1 LGAPWGWRF
10 LFARAPGFPDNGAPV
25 TSDPASREVSRIL
38 REARDGAAL
47 DQAALLP
54 LVYDHLRTIAARQMA
69 GERKSHTLEPTAL
82 VHEAYLRLV
91 GQEPLAWTTKGH
103 FYAAAAEAMRRIL
116 IDHARARASQ
126 KRGGGRLRLALD
138 VVDLAAREDPAE
150 ILAVDE
156 ALSRLEK
163 QDAHMAA
170 IVKLRFFAGL
180 SEDEASH
187 ALGVSP
193 RTLRREWT
201 MARAFLH
208 RELSR
213 G

>member
-1 LGAPWGWRF
+1 VA
-10 LFARAPGFPDNGAPV
+10 
-25 TSDPASREVSRIL
+25 SDPASREVSRIL
-38 REARDGAAL
+38 REARDGDRIDA
-47 DQAALLP
+47 AALLP
-54 LVYDHLRTIAARQMA
+54 LVYDHLRAIAARQMA
-69 GERKSHTLEPTAL
+69 LERKDHLLQPTAL

-91 GQEPLAWTTKGH
+91 GKEPLAWSSKAH

-116 IDHARARASQ
+116 LDHARARDAE
-126 KRGGGRLRLALD
+126 KRGGKRLRLALG
-138 VVDLAAREDPAE
+138 VVDLATREDPAE

-170 IVKLRFFAGL
+170 IVKLRFYAGL
-180 SEDEASH
+180 SEEEASQ

-201 MARAFLH
+201 MARAFLQ

-213 G
+213 